1 MVNTCKKEFMKKLLL
16 ALTLSMS
23 ANAAEFTVHHAPGGP
38 SDRGTRTVSK
48 YLPNDYVVVNR
59 PGAGGRIATKHLI
72 KNNTLMLAT
81 VGQIFV
87 TNALSKQDAGYSPTE
102 DLEIVGNIA
111 IMPNVLV
118 CRADLGYR
126 KLSDIGNKS
135 LNFAVAGYGSSEHIA
150 TEALFTKISGK
161 HLSIPYAL
169 GGSGGINDL
178 LGGTID
184 CMFANY
190 PTVKPFVNDKRLTII
205 FSSHELGLNITT
217 WQQTFNEQFPFQSY
231 LSLVISKTMPVEERN
246 KVINDIKTALGNNE
260 LRNEIKSLG
269 LFPVLDT
276 DTKSVNR
283 AISNLNK
290 FILSSNIRIE

>member
-1 MVNTCKKEFMKKLLL
+1 MKKLLL
-16 ALTLSMS
+16 ALTFSI
-23 ANAAEFTVHHAPGGP
+23 NVHAAEFTVHHAPGGP
-38 SDRGTRTVSK
+38 SDRGTRTVNK

-59 PGAGGRIATKHLI
+59 PGAGGRIATRYLI

-87 TNALSKQDAGYSPTE
+87 TNTLSKQDAGYSPLT
-102 DLEIVGNIA
+102 DLEIVGNLA

-118 CRADLGYR
+118 CRSELGYQ

-169 GGSGGINDL
+169 GGSGGVNDL
-178 LGGTID
+178 LGGNVD

-190 PTVKPFVNDKRLTII
+190 PTVKPFINDKRLTIM
-205 FSSHELGLNITT
+205 FSSHELGLNVAT

-231 LSLVISKTMPVEERN
+231 LSIVISKHMPIDDRS
-246 KVINDIKTALGNNE
+246 KVIKDIRTAFSNKE
-260 LRNEIKSLG
+260 LRTEIKSLG
-269 LFPVLDT
+269 LFPVLDE
-276 DTKSVNR
+276 DVSSVNR
-283 AISNLNK
+283 AVSSLNK
-290 FILSSNIRIE
+290 FILSSNIKIE

>member
-1 MVNTCKKEFMKKLLL
+1 MKKLLL
-16 ALTLSMS
+16 ALTFSI
-23 ANAAEFTVHHAPGGP
+23 NVQAAEFTVHHAPGGP
-38 SDRGTRTVSK
+38 SDRGTRTVNK

-59 PGAGGRIATKHLI
+59 PGAGGRIATRYLI
-72 KNNTLMLAT
+72 KNNSLMLAT

-87 TNALSKQDAGYSPTE
+87 TNTLSKQDAGYSPLT
-102 DLEIVGNIA
+102 DLEIVGNLA

-118 CRADLGYR
+118 CRSELGYQ

-169 GGSGGINDL
+169 GGSGGVNDL
-178 LGGTID
+178 LGGNVD

-190 PTVKPFVNDKRLTII
+190 PTIKPFINDKRLTIM
-205 FSSHELGLNITT
+205 FSSHELGLNVAT

-231 LSLVISKTMPVEERN
+231 LSIVISKHMPIDDRS
-246 KVINDIKTALGNNE
+246 KVIKDIRTAFSNKE
-260 LRNEIKSLG
+260 LRTEIKSLG
-269 LFPVLDT
+269 LFPVLDE
-276 DTKSVNR
+276 DVSSVNR
-283 AISNLNK
+283 AVSSLNK
-290 FILSSNIRIE
+290 FILSSNIKIE